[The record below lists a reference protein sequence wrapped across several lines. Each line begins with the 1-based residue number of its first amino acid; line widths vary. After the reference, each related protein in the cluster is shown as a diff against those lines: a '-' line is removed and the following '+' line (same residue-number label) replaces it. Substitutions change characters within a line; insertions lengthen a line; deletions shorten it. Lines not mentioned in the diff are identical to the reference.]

1 MTNSQSK
8 LIRSLHDKK
17 NRQELGLFLVEGA
30 KSVIEV
36 LQSDFEIQQ
45 LFSTSTFSDQNF
57 ELIESK
63 VGRAEITEAFELEK
77 AGTLE
82 TNDSVIAIV
91 KQKNNTLP
99 NLSKDDLVLA
109 LDDVRDP
116 GNLGTIIRIADW
128 YGIKNIIASK
138 TSTDFYNSKVIS
150 ASKGSFT
157 RVNIFYT
164 DLKEV
169 LANTKKPI
177 LGAFMTGEDVHN
189 FKFPKKGILVMGN
202 ESNGICPEIEAL
214 VTNKITIPR
223 YGQAESLNVGIAT
236 AIIIDNWKK

>member
-1 MTNSQSK
+1 MTNNQAK

-36 LQSDFEIQQ
+36 LQSNFEIQQ
-45 LFSTSTFSDQNF
+45 LFCTTTFSDQNF

-63 VGRAEITEAFELEK
+63 VGRAEIVEDFELEK
-77 AGTLE
+77 SGTLE
-82 TNDSVIAIV
+82 TNDAAIAIV
-91 KQKNNTLP
+91 KQKNNALP
-99 NLSKDDLVLA
+99 DLSKDQLVLA

-138 TSTDFYNSKVIS
+138 TSTDFYNSKVVS

-157 RVNIFYT
+157 RVNVFYT
-164 DLKEV
+164 DLKDY
-169 LANTKKPI
+169 LANCNQPI
-177 LGAFMTGEDVHN
+177 LGAFMAGEDVHA

-202 ESNGICPEIEAL
+202 ESNGISSEIEAL
-214 VTNKITIPR
+214 ITDKITIPR

-236 AIIIDNWKK
+236 AIIIDNWKR